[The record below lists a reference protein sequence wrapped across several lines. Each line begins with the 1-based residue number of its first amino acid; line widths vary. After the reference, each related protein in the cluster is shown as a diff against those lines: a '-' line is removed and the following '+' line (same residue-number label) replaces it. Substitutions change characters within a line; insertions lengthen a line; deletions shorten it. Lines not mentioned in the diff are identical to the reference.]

1 MTFSDMEDLI
11 TISFPVYNVAST
23 IERSLMSALNQTYS
37 NIEYL
42 IVDDCGSDNSMDIL
56 KNILH
61 NTSRKDQVKIIRH
74 SSNKGLGAVR
84 NTSIENAS
92 GKYIYFM
99 DSDDY
104 LEPEA
109 LETCYIKC
117 ERQALD
123 FVFFDADILNKEKHK
138 NISLNYQRKDCTNPE
153 LVYQGPY
160 ILKLLIDHKAYSPSP
175 CLNFI
180 RREYLTEIQLDFL
193 PGIIHEDQL
202 FTCLLYLQ
210 AQRVSSIHKDFFK
223 RRLREDSIMT
233 SKFSMRNMESYFTI
247 TAHLSKFADSHPMF
261 REIIDLYLSRMLNAA
276 VWLSYKIP
284 FKDRLKIARR
294 CLKEYRQYVTTKNL
308 IVLLFKSFL

>member
-99 DSDDY
+99 DSDDV
-104 LEPEA
+104 LAADA
-109 LETCYIKC
+109 LECCYRKC
-117 ERQALD
+117 EEEDLNAVIFEAEVLTEDKETRFSFNYHYKDLEDRVYGGIELMNFLLD
-123 FVFFDADILNKEKHK
+123 
-138 NISLNYQRKDCTNPE
+138 TNQFC
-153 LVYQGPY
+153 V
-160 ILKLLIDHKAYSPSP
+160 SP
-175 CLNFI
+175 CM
-180 RREYLTEIQLDFL
+180 
-193 PGIIHEDQL
+193 
-202 FTCLLYLQ
+202 LLLR
-210 AQRVSSIHKDFFK
+210 ASLLK
-223 RRLREDSIMT
+223 RWSPV
-233 SKFSMRNMESYFTI
+233 F
-247 TAHLSKFADSHPMF
+247 
-261 REIIDLYLSRMLNAA
+261 YLS
-276 VWLSYKIP
+276 
-284 FKDRLKIARR
+284 
-294 CLKEYRQYVTTKNL
+294 L
-308 IVLLFKSFL
+308 IHI

>member
-1 MTFSDMEDLI
+1 MDKNLVSVI
-11 TISFPVYNVAST
+11 IPVYNTEEFVEEAVRSIMNQTLQEIEIIVINDGST
-23 IERSLMSALNQTYS
+23 DGSLSIIERLAKEDKRIRTYTQQNQGLSAT
-37 NIEYL
+37 
-42 IVDDCGSDNSMDIL
+42 
-56 KNILH
+56 
-61 NTSRKDQVKIIRH
+61 R
-74 SSNKGLGAVR
+74 NKGNEYAQ
-84 NTSIENAS
+84 

-104 LEPEA
+104 LEPET

-117 ERQALD
+117 EQQALD
-123 FVFFDADILNKEKHK
+123 FVLFDADILNKEKHK
-138 NISLNYQRKDCTNPE
+138 SLHLNYQRKDCTNPE
-153 LVYQGPY
+153 LVYQGPH
-160 ILKLLIDHKAYSPSP
+160 ILKLLMDHKAYSPSA

-276 VWLSYKIP
+276 VWLSYKTP
-284 FKDRLKIARR
+284 FKDLLKIARR